1 MVFPFRRQFRRVF
14 TSLMWVSSLLL
25 VPNLYAQPSGS
36 IDAQGVQRA
45 NERAIRDAQD
55 RPLPRVDVFTS
66 PASPSA
72 PETPFALPQSPEPCL
87 KVERLELLGHEPAM
101 GPAPSLPVLPPCL
114 NAPVL
119 NGLLAALNAHYQA
132 QGWIT
137 TRVYVERDAMPKDH
151 LRLRVVPGRVER
163 MLMGQGA
170 DDARSASAF
179 PTRDERLLN
188 LRDLE
193 QGLENINRLPSQEG
207 KFNLIPGTQN
217 GESQVQIDLKEH
229 ARTRLTQMVDNSGTQ
244 AMGKWKSTTEIA
256 VDNPTLH
263 NDQLA
268 IGLLT
273 NLDHGDQD
281 ARFRGMTLNYLIPR
295 GYHLW
300 SVAGS
305 AIRTSFELPGI
316 NTSYPMN
323 TRADKLG
330 VGYEYLFARDQQSKH
345 SLTAGLD
352 VTRQYSEIA
361 GINILSLERRLTVG
375 HLGYRGKI
383 YVGTQSHEWAIRYE
397 QGLTAFN
404 AQTSIADGSN
414 PQYRLLK
421 LRLSS
426 QWPMPNNRGLVR
438 TLLQAQAG
446 PSDAP
451 TLAQIYVGG
460 RYDVRGYQQN
470 SLYAAT
476 GVFVRSEYE
485 TTSQQWGGARW
496 TAYLGLD
503 AGRVRS
509 LPNRPLSQ
517 QHLVGAAVGLR
528 GEVRNLKFELARA
541 RALSR
546 PDEFSSEDRDR
557 WYAQLS
563 LVF

>member
-1 MVFPFRRQFRRVF
+1 MNAQAQ
-14 TSLMWVSSLLL
+14 TS
-25 VPNLYAQPSGS
+25 P
-36 IDAQGVQRA
+36 DAQAAQRA
-45 NERAIRDAQD
+45 NERAIRDAQE
-55 RPLPRVDVFTS
+55 RPLPRVDVFT
-66 PASPSA
+66 APSQ
-72 PETPFALPQSPEPCL
+72 PSPEAVPVTPSGKSEPCAR
-87 KVERLELLGHEPAM
+87 VDSLELIGHLPAM
-101 GPAPSLPVLPPCL
+101 GPLPELPVAPSCL
-114 NAPVL
+114 HAAAINR
-119 NGLLAALNAHYQA
+119 LLATLNAHYQA
-132 QGWIT
+132 AGWIT
-137 TRVYVERDAMPKDH
+137 TRVYVDRDTVPTHH
-151 LRLRVVPGRVER
+151 LRLRVVPGRIER
-163 MLMGQGA
+163 IVLGQSN
-170 DDARSASAF
+170 DDARAQAAF
-179 PTRDERLLN
+179 PQREDRLLN

-207 KFNLIPGTQN
+207 KFNLIPGAEN
-217 GESQVQIDLKEH
+217 GHSQVQVDLKER

-256 VDNPTLH
+256 IDNPTQH

-268 IGLLT
+268 IGLLG
-273 NLDHGDQD
+273 NLDGGDLD
-281 ARFRGMTLNYLIPR
+281 ARFRGVTLNYLIPD

-305 AIRTSFELPGI
+305 AIRTTFELPGI
-316 NTSYPMN
+316 NTSYPMH

-330 VGYEYLFARDQQSKH
+330 LGYEYLFSRDQQSKH

-352 VTRQYSEIA
+352 VTRQHSEIA
-361 GINILSLERRLTVG
+361 GIDIPSQERRLTVA
-375 HLGYRGKI
+375 HIGYRGKV
-383 YVGTQSHEWAIRYE
+383 YLGTQSHEWALRYE

-404 AQTSIADGSN
+404 AQTSITDGSN

-421 LRLSS
+421 LRLTS
-426 QWPMPNNRGLVR
+426 QWPMPDNQGLIR
-438 TLLQAQAG
+438 TLLQAQTG

-476 GVFVRSEYE
+476 GAFLRSEYE
-485 TTSQQWGGARW
+485 TPSAQWVGTRW
-496 TAYLGLD
+496 TAYMGLD

-528 GEVRNLKFELARA
+528 GEVQNLKFELAHA

-546 PDEFSSEDRDR
+546 PDEFGTEDWDR